1 LSHLCFWLQSNSF
14 NSISIT
20 SQTKKE
26 KKKRKSSQK
35 KGTREGWREEG
46 GAMANFG
53 HSGGGTSVGPKT
65 ASASR
70 NQPAAVTSRSN
81 HSKTLLQL
89 LQPTIHRHFKI
100 PKIIKR
106 LRLEPNSPK
115 SLWLSTLHRQRQH
128 QNVCHTK
135 QRTRLQNDKSQRSH
149 DV

>member
-70 NQPAAVTSRSN
+70 NQPAATSRSN